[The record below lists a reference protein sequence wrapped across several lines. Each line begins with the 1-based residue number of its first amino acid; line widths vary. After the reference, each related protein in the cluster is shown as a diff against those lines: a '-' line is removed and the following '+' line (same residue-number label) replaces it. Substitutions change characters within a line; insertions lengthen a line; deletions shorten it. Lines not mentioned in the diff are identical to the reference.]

1 MINKIGILTSGGDAP
16 GMNAAIRA
24 VVRTALYND
33 IEVVG
38 ILRGYK
44 GLLDKSFIQMDLSSV
59 GDIIQRGGTILQT
72 ARSNRMTTLEGQQEA
87 AMNLQE
93 QGIDGLIVCG
103 GDGTYRGAMKL
114 AQQGINVIGIPC
126 TIDNDMDYTDNTIGF
141 DTALNT
147 VLQAIGNIRDT
158 ASAHNRVS
166 IIEVMGRDCGDIAI
180 YAGIAGGADAILI
193 PEVEV
198 DINAVCDKIKAGIS
212 RGKTHTIILKAEG
225 VDIPVN
231 ELAAVIHY
239 NTGQEVRY
247 AVLAYIQRGGTPSAR
262 DRLMAAEMGNKAVRL
277 LLEGKTNLAVGIEGN
292 RITETPLEE
301 AVRPAKKEVDLEK
314 LALINTLSI

>member
-1 MINKIGILTSGGDAP
+1 MINKIGIMTSGGDAP

-24 VVRTALYND
+24 VVRTAIYNK

-38 ILRGYK
+38 IQRGYE
-44 GLLDKSFIQMDLSSV
+44 GMLDKSFVPMDLSSV

-72 ARSNRMTTLEGQQEA
+72 ARSKRFMTLEGQQLA
-87 AMNLQE
+87 AENLRE
-93 QGIDGLIVCG
+93 EGIEGVVVCG

-114 AQQGINVIGIPC
+114 SEQGINVIGIPC
-126 TIDNDMDYTDNTIGF
+126 TIDNDMSYTDNTIGF

-147 VLQAIGNIRDT
+147 VLSAIGNIRDT

-166 IIEVMGRDCGDIAI
+166 IIEVMGRHCGDIAI
-180 YAGIAGGADAILI
+180 YSGIACGADAIII
-193 PEVEV
+193 PEVEM
-198 DINAVCDKIKAGIS
+198 DINVICDKIKAGVA

-225 VDIPVN
+225 VEIPVN

-247 AVLAYIQRGGTPSAR
+247 AVLAYIQRGGSPSAR
-262 DRLMAAEMGNKAVRL
+262 DRMLAAEMGNKAVRL
-277 LLEGKTNLAVGIEGN
+277 LLEGKTNLAVGETGGH
-292 RITETPLEE
+292 ITETPLEE
-301 AVRPAKKEVDLEK
+301 AVKPGNQGVDLEK

>member
-1 MINKIGILTSGGDAP
+1 MINRIGILTSGGDAP

-24 VVRTALYND
+24 VVRTAIYND

-38 ILRGYK
+38 IQRGYK
-44 GLLDKSFIQMDLSSV
+44 GMMDKSFVPMDLSSV

-72 ARSNRMTTLEGQQEA
+72 ARSKRMMTLEGQIEA
-87 AMNLQE
+87 AENLRE
-93 QGIDGLIVCG
+93 QGIEGVIVCG

-114 AQQGINVIGIPC
+114 AEQGINVIGIPC

-147 VLQAIGNIRDT
+147 VLDAIGNIRDT

-180 YAGIAGGADAILI
+180 YAGIAGGADAIII

-198 DINAVCDKIKAGIS
+198 DINAICEKIKAGVV

-239 NTGQEVRY
+239 NTGQEVRS
-247 AVLAYIQRGGTPSAR
+247 AVLAYVQRGGSPSAR
-262 DRLMAAEMGNKAVRL
+262 DRIMAAEMGSKAVRL
-277 LLEGKTNLAVGIEGN
+277 LLEGKSNVAVGIEGN

-301 AVRPAKKEVDLEK
+301 AVRPGGKGVDLEK
-314 LALINTLSI
+314 LSLINTLSI